1 MRTGTV
7 NALERDF
14 RNAPGHH
21 IVARSEAYGSERGSE
36 TQRSRRSGIAGHP
49 GGSSDQQILLVGD
62 GCRDRIGD
70 RRSTGRR
77 LIRKNDPLA
86 AIGRVSEET
95 DVASGTGPVIGGR
108 PGRCFG
114 HLDIVH
120 IIRQAGILAP
130 SPRINRSQYAERIVK
145 GPRFDGRGTRLQSV
159 GLHIRVRCGDSVGD
173 RGVQEQR
180 VRRVFSP
187 ERKYFR
193 DVFRRGSALLFRPGS
208 TASQLRI
215 PAVRFGDC
223 ETKHITVQFSIHCR
237 VFRTGGRRHGCHQ
250 SKYPQ
255 KIA

>member
-21 IVARSEAYGSERGSE
+21 IVARSEAYGSERVSE

-120 IIRQAGILAP
+120 RDSREI
-130 SPRINRSQYAERIVK
+130 
-145 GPRFDGRGTRLQSV
+145 
-159 GLHIRVRCGDSVGD
+159 GL
-173 RGVQEQR
+173 
-180 VRRVFSP
+180 
-187 ERKYFR
+187 K
-193 DVFRRGSALLFRPGS
+193 L
-208 TASQLRI
+208 
-215 PAVRFGDC
+215 
-223 ETKHITVQFSIHCR
+223 
-237 VFRTGGRRHGCHQ
+237 
-250 SKYPQ
+250 
-255 KIA
+255 